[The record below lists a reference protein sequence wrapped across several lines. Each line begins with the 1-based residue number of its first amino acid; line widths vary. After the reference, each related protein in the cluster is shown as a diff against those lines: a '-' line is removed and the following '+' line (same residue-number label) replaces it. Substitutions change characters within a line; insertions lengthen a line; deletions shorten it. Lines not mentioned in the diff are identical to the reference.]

1 MAKMVAVEQLVPGDI
16 LSDAVLSMSGKVL
29 LGKDIE
35 LTARHISL
43 LNTWDIKNV
52 FVDMPAG
59 EESPAAEPMPAEPE
73 MTGDGDDMSYLMSE
87 KYAAFAQQYDGI
99 VTNTVQSFDII
110 RQQRIIPVAH
120 LKNTAGGI
128 YSSIDG
134 NGLEMMN
141 YLLAEDDQ
149 IADVISR
156 HAVMVAY
163 FSSIIARQLK
173 WAEKDIVGVALASL
187 LHDIGDLVTSD
198 SKRQL
203 HLAETAGLL
212 KTAVGV
218 PAEVILGIIQHRERV
233 NGSGVPKGSKGEAIH
248 PYAKVIAVADLF
260 HNSAYSLS
268 GSNPFPVL
276 DQLTQEMY
284 GKFDTGIC
292 QQFIGRIKDSLLLN
306 RIVLSDGRKA
316 EIIFFNRSSYTLPV
330 VRVGEN
336 EIIDLAKHPE
346 LSIRQILA
354 PMRS

>member
-52 FVDMPAG
+52 FVDMLPEA
-59 EESPAAEPMPAEPE
+59 EPAAVEPISAEQE
-73 MTGDGDDMSYLMSE
+73 MIGAGDVEYTMSKE
-87 KYAAFAQQYDGI
+87 YAMFAQQYDGI

-128 YSSIDG
+128 YSSIDS

-141 YLLAEDDQ
+141 YLLAEDEQ

-173 WAEKDIVGVALASL
+173 WEEKDIVGVALASL

-212 KTAVGV
+212 KMAVGV
-218 PAEVILGIIQHRERV
+218 PAEV
-233 NGSGVPKGSKGEAIH
+233 
-248 PYAKVIAVADLF
+248 
-260 HNSAYSLS
+260 
-268 GSNPFPVL
+268 
-276 DQLTQEMY
+276 
-284 GKFDTGIC
+284 
-292 QQFIGRIKDSLLLN
+292 
-306 RIVLSDGRKA
+306 
-316 EIIFFNRSSYTLPV
+316 
-330 VRVGEN
+330 
-336 EIIDLAKHPE
+336 
-346 LSIRQILA
+346 
-354 PMRS
+354 

>member
-52 FVDMPAG
+52 FVDMLPGA
-59 EESPAAEPMPAEPE
+59 EPAAVEPISAEQE
-73 MTGDGDDMSYLMSE
+73 MIGAGDVEYTMSKE
-87 KYAAFAQQYDGI
+87 YAMFAQQYDGI

-128 YSSIDG
+128 YSSIDS

-141 YLLAEDDQ
+141 YLLAEDEQ

-173 WAEKDIVGVALASL
+173 WEEKDIVGVALASL

-248 PYAKVIAVADLF
+248 PYAKVIAVADIF
-260 HNSAYSLS
+260 HNSAYSLR

-292 QQFIGRIKDSLLLN
+292 QQFIARIKDSLLLN

-346 LSIRQILA
+346 LSILQILA
-354 PMRS
+354 PTRS

>member
-52 FVDMPAG
+52 FVDMLPEA
-59 EESPAAEPMPAEPE
+59 EPAAVEPISAEQE
-73 MTGDGDDMSYLMSE
+73 MIGAGDVEYTMSKE
-87 KYAAFAQQYDGI
+87 YAMFAQQYDGI

-128 YSSIDG
+128 YSSIDS

-141 YLLAEDDQ
+141 YLLAEDEQ

-163 FSSIIARQLK
+163 LSSIIARQLK
-173 WAEKDIVGVALASL
+173 WEEKDIVGVALASL

-212 KTAVGV
+212 KMAVGV

-248 PYAKVIAVADLF
+248 PYAKVIAVADIF
-260 HNSAYSLS
+260 HNSAYSLR

-292 QQFIGRIKDSLLLN
+292 QQFIARIKDSLLLN

-346 LSIRQILA
+346 LSILQILA
-354 PMRS
+354 PTRS

>member
-52 FVDMPAG
+52 FVDMLPEA
-59 EESPAAEPMPAEPE
+59 EPAAVEPISAEQE
-73 MTGDGDDMSYLMSE
+73 MMGAGDVEYTMSKE
-87 KYAAFAQQYDGI
+87 YAMFAQQYDGI

-128 YSSIDG
+128 YSSIDS

-141 YLLAEDDQ
+141 YLLAEDEQ

-173 WAEKDIVGVALASL
+173 WEEKDIVGVALASL

-248 PYAKVIAVADLF
+248 PYAKVIAVADIF
-260 HNSAYSLS
+260 HNSAYSLR

-292 QQFIGRIKDSLLLN
+292 QQFIARIKDSLLLN

-346 LSIRQILA
+346 LSILQILA
-354 PMRS
+354 PTRS

>member
-52 FVDMPAG
+52 FVDMLPEA
-59 EESPAAEPMPAEPE
+59 EPAAVEPISAEQE
-73 MTGDGDDMSYLMSE
+73 MIGAGDVEYTMSKE
-87 KYAAFAQQYDGI
+87 YAMFAQQYDGI

-128 YSSIDG
+128 YSSIDS

-141 YLLAEDDQ
+141 YLLAEDEQ

-198 SKRQL
+198 PKRQL

-248 PYAKVIAVADLF
+248 PYAKVIAVADIF
-260 HNSAYSLS
+260 HNSAYSLR

-292 QQFIGRIKDSLLLN
+292 QQFIARIKDSLLLN

-346 LSIRQILA
+346 LSILQILA
-354 PMRS
+354 PTRS